1 MYQVKFN
8 GGGQGIS
15 RVANVLPYAL
25 YSKRRRAQALINTFT
40 RTHPPI
46 LPQLPVLSDTEVDD
60 AGDTY
65 YRDWIQLY
73 DNVLNLADV
82 RDDLNDLL
90 ISIYQM
96 VRTYTND
103 VRGIYETRLFIN
115 NLPYLI
121 DFRNKYYIRW
131 LQLSIQY
138 SRLRNNTNEML
149 SYERELENFMSMQQ
163 LRLPPHE
170 RMLNSLDDELQ
181 GLSGDESDDD
191 LNSGVA
197 GGLITALD
205 KRMLTPQQ
213 QLNKIQYIFATI
225 PLTPQQTNDLNDYG
239 QRVTDKNLRLLSN
252 QPIVDEVLLNRPR
265 ERRRVISAMRTQNR
279 PNTTAAAA
287 APPPPPSP
295 NENGGGNMGNKK
307 SYLKNKRNANKSHTK
322 RRKTKSRKNKNKSRK
337 N

>member
-1 MYQVKFN
+1 
-8 GGGQGIS
+8 
-15 RVANVLPYAL
+15 
-25 YSKRRRAQALINTFT
+25 
-40 RTHPPI
+40 
-46 LPQLPVLSDTEVDD
+46 
-60 AGDTY
+60 
-65 YRDWIQLY
+65 
-73 DNVLNLADV
+73 
-82 RDDLNDLL
+82 
-90 ISIYQM
+90 
-96 VRTYTND
+96 
-103 VRGIYETRLFIN
+103 
-115 NLPYLI
+115 
-121 DFRNKYYIRW
+121 
-131 LQLSIQY
+131 
-138 SRLRNNTNEML
+138 ML

-279 PNTTAAAA
+279 LNTTAAAA